1 MHRLSQIMAR
11 REKLGSGLVGKCE
24 LKGALLKP
32 AFKRFNGPG
41 FHCITPAPDGAGLGR
56 PSKAPCH
63 RSNCG
68 LIKCRSREPKSSI
81 GVVSANPINT
91 LMFLR
96 PHAPVEHYGAGQRRG
111 AITSLILGSGGDR

>member
-41 FHCITPAPDGAGLGR
+41 FHCITPAPDGAGLG
-56 PSKAPCH
+56 
-63 RSNCG
+63 
-68 LIKCRSREPKSSI
+68 LFRSRFALAELSLVFLVNRALAAPFISIATLSSVPAGALCARLI
-81 GVVSANPINT
+81 RT
-91 LMFLR
+91 TFFDTR
-96 PHAPVEHYGAGQRRG
+96 P
-111 AITSLILGSGGDR
+111 